1 MSTYSNA
8 HAKVKKLIFEVQF
21 PGNWFES
28 DIIGNDFQSFT
39 FSAIQIYVSFTEFK
53 NSKNPGIQPT
63 YTEDIN

>member
-28 DIIGNDFQSFT
+28 DIIGNDFLQSDLFR
-39 FSAIQIYVSFTEFK
+39 FSCTDFE
-53 NSKNPGIQPT
+53 NPKNPGIQPIHT
-63 YTEDIN
+63 V